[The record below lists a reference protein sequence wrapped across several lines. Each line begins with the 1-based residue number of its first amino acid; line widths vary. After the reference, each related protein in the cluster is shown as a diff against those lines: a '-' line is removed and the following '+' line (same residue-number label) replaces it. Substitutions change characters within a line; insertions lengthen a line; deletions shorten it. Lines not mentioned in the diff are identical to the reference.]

1 MEGEGEGGIR
11 PRGPRNAQYLPP
23 TVTFRGFIR
32 PPVDRQN
39 NEVAAVWKPAEKW
52 PFFAIA
58 CISAYLNRR
67 PASIS
72 LFRKRPLRD
81 VTPDRW
87 HRINFLRG
95 RGPFEWVADR
105 IWIAFDCFWTARVC
119 LSNARDG
126 IKFLITW
133 SLNQVFKKTW
143 CEVFF
148 KVVFFSLKSF
158 VPLNFDSNWLGIIV
172 DREISLN
179 FLNLEN
185 LSSSWILEIQFFWM
199 LKVHRIIFICKIFLF
214 DLVFGREHETTA
226 VEMFFRLSTGIN

>member
-1 MEGEGEGGIR
+1 MWKFPSILFPENYHPLPPFPSPALISFNERPTKLLFFNDRANCRMEGEGEGGIR

-105 IWIAFDCFWTARVC
+105 IRFGLLLIVFERHAFAFRTREME
-119 LSNARDG
+119 SN
-126 IKFLITW
+126 F
-133 SLNQVFKKTW
+133 
-143 CEVFF
+143 
-148 KVVFFSLKSF
+148 
-158 VPLNFDSNWLGIIV
+158 
-172 DREISLN
+172 
-179 FLNLEN
+179 
-185 LSSSWILEIQFFWM
+185 
-199 LKVHRIIFICKIFLF
+199 
-214 DLVFGREHETTA
+214 
-226 VEMFFRLSTGIN
+226 